1 MKRFIATL
9 LTVALALNASPQE
22 KYGTEEAWAD
32 AQIARLKEKSPTAQ
46 ERSQWFREARLG
58 MFIHWNQSRVVAAEI
73 SWSKQFYDDDGE
85 KLLHNPRP
93 H

>member
-46 ERSQWFREARLG
+46 ERSQ
-58 MFIHWNQSRVVAAEI
+58 
-73 SWSKQFYDDDGE
+73 
-85 KLLHNPRP
+85 
-93 H
+93 